1 MTGAELRERIDRL
14 GLTYI
19 EAARLLGLSRAG
31 LNHQMRGVHPVSRQT
46 EIVLER
52 LEADHA
58 AQAPSHPRDGCRRGV
73 RGRVA

>member
-1 MTGAELRERIDRL
+1 MTSTELRERIDRL

-58 AQAPSHPRDGCRRGV
+58 AQAAPHRHRAASGHGV
-73 RGRVA
+73 ER

>member
-1 MTGAELRERIDRL
+1 MTGTELRERIDRL

-58 AQAPSHPRDGCRRGV
+58 AQAAAHVP
-73 RGRVA
+73 RGRRRSARCDV

>member
-1 MTGAELRERIDRL
+1 MTGTELRERIDRL

-46 EIVLER
+46 EIVLEQ
-52 LEADHA
+52 LEANRA
-58 AQAPSHPRDGCRRGV
+58 APRPCAGTHPS
-73 RGRVA
+73 

>member
-31 LNHQMRGVHPVSRQT
+31 LNHQMRGVHPVTRQT
-46 EIVLER
+46 ELLLER
-52 LEADHA
+52 IEQDRRGACRHTPTA
-58 AQAPSHPRDGCRRGV
+58 AQ
-73 RGRVA
+73 